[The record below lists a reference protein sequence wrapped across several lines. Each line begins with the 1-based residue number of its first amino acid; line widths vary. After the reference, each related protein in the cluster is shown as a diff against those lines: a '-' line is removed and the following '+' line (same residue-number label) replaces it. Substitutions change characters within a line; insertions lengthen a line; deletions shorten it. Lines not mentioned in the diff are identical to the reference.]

1 MKTQVFDGVT
11 YYDRWIKPMEGLNS
25 GTVYAGRPPGNGP
38 ELMPWDA
45 SLNQDVAFCSMLQLG
60 DPSYDTRF
68 TRYTPKT
75 QGSAYLRILDPAHG
89 PTGGAPISSRICQD
103 VKKFLVALQAIRDS
117 LEVCVPGLGTRAGH
131 RAAAA
136 AGIMQRGGKREKKA
150 AAENDQWVH
159 PDAVGPRAQFCAC
172 SKKRHSGS

>member
-25 GTVYAGRPPGNGP
+25 GAVYAGRPPGNGP

-75 QGSAYLRILDPAHG
+75 QGSAYLCILDPAHG
-89 PTGGAPISSRICQD
+89 PTGGAPISSRFCQD
-103 VKKFLVALQAIRDS
+103 VKKFLSSSHSRLAWGLCPWARYACGPPCGSRCWHYAARRQAGEES
-117 LEVCVPGLGTRAGH
+117 S
-131 RAAAA
+131 
-136 AGIMQRGGKREKKA
+136 GGE
-150 AAENDQWVH
+150 
-159 PDAVGPRAQFCAC
+159 
-172 SKKRHSGS
+172 